1 MAGLPQNFK
10 YGTVLS
16 PWIIGPVVFV
26 LWILVL
32 LTVKRSLL
40 RWVRKRLA
48 RHATLIWADALVDAM
63 SPVLTIAVWVS
74 GIAVLDRIL
83 PLSARAVHVVAI
95 VLAAGTTLALVI
107 FVDRSAHR
115 LLLQLALRS
124 EALHGAFNLVQGIAR
139 GIFIALGVLIF
150 LQSVGIAITPIIAS
164 LGIGTLAVA
173 LALQDTLANLFAG
186 IYMIAEKPI
195 AAGNFIKLEGG
206 EQGHVMKVGWR
217 STQLRMLGDSVV
229 VVPNTKLAGNV
240 ITNFSLPRD
249 EVVVTVDVGVSYQSD
264 LEQVQNV
271 TLEVAREVAGAV
283 PGAAAAPEPRL
294 RFHTFGDSSI
304 NLTVF
309 IQVRDFVSGLDVKHE
324 FMKRLHARYR
334 RDGIEIP
341 FPTRTV
347 ELTPDTVAGLRVL
360 LQNQSA
366 NSSNAKQDSGRAR

>member
-1 MAGLPQNFK
+1 MARLLENLK
-10 YGTVLS
+10 YVTMPS
-16 PWIIGPVVFV
+16 PWIIGPLVFV

-40 RWVRKRLA
+40 RSIKKRLA
-48 RHATLIWADALVDAM
+48 GNASLIWANAVVEAM
-63 SPVLTIAVWVS
+63 SPTLTIAIWVG

-83 PLSARAVHVVAI
+83 PLSARADHMVGI
-95 VLAAGTTLALVI
+95 ILAAGITLALVI
-107 FVDRSAHR
+107 FVDRIAHR
-115 LLLQLALRS
+115 LLLQLAMRS
-124 EALHGAFNLVQGIAR
+124 EALHGAFHLVHGIAR
-139 GIFIALGVLIF
+139 AIFITLGALIF
-150 LQSVGIAITPIIAS
+150 LESVGIAITPIIAS

-217 STQLRMLGDSVV
+217 STHLRMLGDSVV

-240 ITNFSLPRD
+240 ITNFSLPKD
-249 EVVVTVDVGVSYQSD
+249 EVVVTIEVGVSYQCD
-264 LEQVQNV
+264 LEHVQSV
-271 TLEVAREVAGAV
+271 TLEIAREVAGVV
-283 PGAAAAPEPRL
+283 PGAVPAVEPRL

-309 IQVRDFVSGLDVKHE
+309 IQVQDFVCGLDVKHE
-324 FMKRLHARYR
+324 LMKRLHARYR
-334 RDGIEIP
+334 RERIDMP

-347 ELTPDTVAGLRVL
+347 ELGPDTLAGLGL
-360 LQNQSA
+360 LIQKEAA
-366 NSSNAKQDSGRAR
+366 NGMNANRIQER